1 MSKPLL
7 PLDNNDQ
14 LMQVPFVA
22 ETAPEIVTTGNSSSI
37 FDVNNT
43 VIVRVKNIG
52 TVRGYISVGTS
63 PTALTTS
70 FSLEANQDIFTGI
83 RPGKKINVVSSTFEI
98 STCGGGD

>member
-14 LMQVPFVA
+14 LMQVPFVG
-22 ETAPEIVTTGNSSSI
+22 ETAPEIITTGNSSTV
-37 FDVNNT
+37 FDANNT

-52 TVRGYISVGTS
+52 TTRGYILVGTN

-83 RPGKKINVVSSTFEI
+83 RPGKKVNVLSSTFEI
-98 STCGGGD
+98 SLCGGGD